1 MGGITASAWVWMLAT
16 VYSFSIEFHMVSVLM
31 LLQTYPLI
39 YSKKGTSPLY
49 LINIA
54 SR

>member
-1 MGGITASAWVWMLAT
+1 MGGITAQCWVWMLAT

-39 YSKKGTSPLY
+39 YSKKEQVATFVF
-49 LINIA
+49 N
-54 SR
+54 

>member
-1 MGGITASAWVWMLAT
+1 MGGITAPLGLDVGH
-16 VYSFSIEFHMVSVLM
+16 VYIFSIEFHMVSVLM

-39 YSKKGTSPLY
+39 YSKKGTSLPLY

>member
-1 MGGITASAWVWMLAT
+1 
-16 VYSFSIEFHMVSVLM
+16 M

-54 SR
+54 SRWDFMSFCFFVLYLNTLQKIGLWESVKK